1 MNTKTLALVGIVAV
15 VAIAAIAIGLGF
27 QGNNNQDEVTD
38 GVNYYGNGGTTSDGK
53 GVFGMTSHTV
63 FQNLFT
69 KDDARFDS
77 WNTKSDG
84 TGTTYYPG
92 DTIDY
97 KDGTSVRLYAIWD
110 TGAHLTCS
118 GVTSN
123 IKITYN
129 GQTLSTYGS
138 IKLPS
143 SGEVTLTITY
153 NTVQGKVVK
162 TSDTRL
168 AQMVIS
174 GDKVNVTTNGIIVS
188 GDTSHELATDGTS
201 ATLKIT
207 YDGSTDVDINAGDI
221 SSYTAPKGVTYLG
234 NGGTYGTE
242 NSFVVDSSTVS
253 ANKFTL
259 EGKTFVSWN
268 TAADGSGTTYEAG
281 DAIDYYGA
289 IRLYAQW
296 A

>member
-1 MNTKTLALVGIVAV
+1 MSSKTLVIVGIVAV
-15 VAIAAIAIGLGF
+15 VAIAAIAIGFGLKGD
-27 QGNNNQDEVTD
+27 NNQDEVTD

-53 GVFGMTSHTV
+53 TVFGLTSHTV

-84 TGTTYYPG
+84 TGTTYHPG
-92 DTIDY
+92 DNIDY

-110 TGAHLTCS
+110 TSAYLTCY
-118 GVTSN
+118 GVAEN
-123 IKITYN
+123 ITLTYN
-129 GQTLSTYGS
+129 GQTLSAFSS

-143 SGEVTLTITY
+143 SGEVTLAITY
-153 NTVQGKVVK
+153 NTVHGKVVK
-162 TSDTRL
+162 MSDTQL
-168 AQMVIS
+168 GQMVIN
-174 GDKVNVTTNGIIVS
+174 GDIVDITTNGIKTS

-207 YDGSTDVDINAGDI
+207 YDGSTDVSI
-221 SSYTAPKGVTYLG
+221 SANDTGTSHAKKGVTYIG

-242 NSFVVDSSTVS
+242 SRFVVDSSTVS
-253 ANKFTL
+253 ANRFTF

-268 TAADGSGTTYEAG
+268 TAADGSGTSYEAG
-281 DAIDYYGA
+281 DTIDYYGA